1 MNVHPSALVASIFQT
16 DSCLVFS
23 LVWSPIVV
31 PEAPSS
37 EDKELSL
44 LRPLLPGISA
54 GLIIWKYKGA
64 LVVKLALFKVNKK

>member
-44 LRPLLPGISA
+44 PRPLLPGMSA
-54 GLIIWKYKGA
+54 GLIIWKQYT
-64 LVVKLALFKVNKK
+64 VVKLVLFKVNKK